1 MSRQRFEFRNDHL
14 DSEDPAFQEFL
25 QGTSQDFDQELTQ
38 NDKEDR
44 YDGFTH
50 QFYDQ
55 PSRMKKLPPVVNK
68 NTVSDQNHPVDFDSI
83 ENFPSWDKQVSAQLA
98 EASQSIAS
106 LRETLEMQEAARS
119 LLEEERKERKEQY
132 HAFLNRNNAMN
143 GVRGSRKKSRADIID
158 YDKDVFQWDASMRYK
173 MANVFGIN
181 EFRLCQRGVCNAN
194 MDGRDIVVVMPTGG
208 GKSLTYQ
215 LPAVL
220 NTGVTLVLSPL
231 ISLITDQIMHL
242 KSAGVEAV
250 KITASTP
257 KSDQDAIGARLGNM
271 ITGRNTSAE
280 EIKLLYCT
288 PEKIAKSKRFVAL
301 LQRLADALKLVRIVI
316 DEAHCVSQLGH
327 DFRPDYQ
334 KLHVLR
340 QLFPNVPIMAL
351 SATCPPLVLAD
362 LLKVLR
368 LGATV
373 SPDNVPISKNPPR
386 TVYFTSPLYRP
397 NLHYQVLP
405 KASKGNK
412 VYDEMTAWILEKHR
426 EDSGIVYC
434 LSKKDTEKVA
444 AELNKR
450 GGIRTGVYHSD
461 RSESEKEKLHMNWQK
476 GVVKVVCATIA
487 FGLGIDKGDVRF
499 VIHHSLSKSLDG
511 YYQESGRAGRD
522 GKDSDCILYY
532 RAQDASTLGA
542 MTMTDKDGST
552 KLYAM
557 LSFAQNLKD
566 CRKIQFANYFSHTSN
581 ISMASWSTSAHDS
594 CQHCDNCTR
603 APDSFEHKDVT
614 LEAWQL
620 LRIVQ
625 EVARGGG
632 NATLAKVVELARS
645 AGKAAYAGAGETGG
659 GAGGGR
665 GSKRARKSIGGEKEP
680 VIMDLDAVCGGKV
693 ELKKEDIEILLVH
706 LLLNRYLK
714 EQYYSTTYSTI
725 VYIQLGERAPRLVRF
740 STKESLTTLP
750 EGMRLSCSLRITKR
764 NPKGRLSIASSS
776 KKGNNKTA
784 TASTSNV
791 DENRED
797 SDAPEFVSDVDH
809 NDNDNIEDN
818 TDRFRLTTIS
828 TTAHQN
834 SRTSSSSVSLQNGGG
849 WPQTA
854 RKLTEAMIISDD
866 EDDVERAVGD
876 VHNVLDDA
884 SNDESEDAGD
894 WMDVATKQPPRK
906 RQKTKQ
912 KEPQQE
918 RQVIELSSDNEF

>member
-1 MSRQRFEFRNDHL
+1 M
-14 DSEDPAFQEFL
+14 
-25 QGTSQDFDQELTQ
+25 
-38 NDKEDR
+38 
-44 YDGFTH
+44 
-50 QFYDQ
+50 
-55 PSRMKKLPPVVNK
+55 
-68 NTVSDQNHPVDFDSI
+68 
-83 ENFPSWDKQVSAQLA
+83 
-98 EASQSIAS
+98 
-106 LRETLEMQEAARS
+106 
-119 LLEEERKERKEQY
+119 
-132 HAFLNRNNAMN
+132 
-143 GVRGSRKKSRADIID
+143 ID
-158 YDKDVFQWDASMRYK
+158 YDKDVFLWDASMRYK

-194 MDGRDIVVVMPTGG
+194 MDGRDVVVVMPTGG

-215 LPAVL
+215 LPAIL

-405 KASKGNK
+405 KASEGNK
-412 VYDEMTAWILEKHR
+412 VYDEMTAWILERHR

-434 LSKKDTEKVA
+434 LSKKDSEKVA

-532 RAQDASTLGA
+532 RAQDAATLGS

-566 CRKIQFANYFSHTSN
+566 CRKVQFANYFSHTSN
-581 ISMASWSTSAHDS
+581 ISMASWSTSAHDP

-603 APDSFEHKDVT
+603 APDSFENKDVT

-632 NATLAKVVELARS
+632 NATLAKVAELARR
-645 AGKAAYAGAGETGG
+645 

-665 GSKRARKSIGGEKEP
+665 GSKRARKSIGGKKEP
-680 VIMDLDAVCGGKV
+680 VIMDLDAVCCGKV
-693 ELKKEDIEILLVH
+693 ALKKEDIEILLVH

-714 EQYYSTTYSTI
+714 EQYYSTAYSTI

-764 NPKGRLSIASSS
+764 NPKGRPSIASSS
-776 KKGNNKTA
+776 KKGNNKVA
-784 TASTSNV
+784 AASNSNL
-791 DENRED
+791 DENQED
-797 SDAPEFVSDVDH
+797 SDAPEFVSDVDYH
-809 NDNDNIEDN
+809 DDNIEDN
-818 TDRFRLTTIS
+818 TDMFRSTTIS
-828 TTAHQN
+828 STAHQN
-834 SRTSSSSVSLQNGGG
+834 SGTSSVSLQNGSG
-849 WPQTA
+849 WPQAA
-854 RKLTEAMIISDD
+854 RKLAEAMIISDD
-866 EDDVERAVGD
+866 EDDAERAVGD
-876 VHNVLDDA
+876 VNNVLDNA
-884 SNDESEDAGD
+884 SNDESEDVGD
-894 WMDVATKQPPRK
+894 WMDVATRQPPRK
-906 RQKTKQ
+906 RQKIRQ
-912 KEPQQE
+912 EEPQQE